1 MLGHRSQAAPEVRLV
16 SGRHLKDFCEFL
28 QSQNDHFVV
37 EGDRVRLKNMPE
49 PSNAG
54 IELDDEGK
62 PLAGVKAKQ
71 AAVEYLRSIV
81 EQVSA
86 YNLQRFLDILKHN
99 VDFSVHYCAAESGSH
114 LKFAF

>member
-1 MLGHRSQAAPEVRLV
+1 MV

-28 QSQNDHFVV
+28 QSQSDHFVV

-62 PLAGVKAKQ
+62 PLAGVKAKE
-71 AAVEYLRSIV
+71 AAVDYLRAIL
-81 EQVSA
+81 EQVS
-86 YNLQRFLDILKHN
+86 FLLTSKGFEHFKTHN
-99 VDFSVHYCAAESGSH
+99 KNFG
-114 LKFAF
+114 LLLRT